1 MEVKV
6 SVDGIQRVVCGI
18 TEETTC
24 QDVVVVLAQ
33 ALGQP
38 GRYTLRE
45 KFKDFERCM
54 TPDEHLLETLKK
66 YGEQAKEVQLTLL
79 HNRPSVLDDLSKT
92 KVGRYQPC
100 PPMRRK
106 DAGPR
111 MRRGSSSLSLHRQS
125 LPPLSCSRQEVDPQK
140 EELKRPKRK
149 SLTLMEEAWEWL
161 ESLGK
166 GKVYSTA
173 GDKESSKK
181 SDRRNRASLN
191 VTLAVDKEDLSR
203 SSRSKIRGQKGLSS
217 DLDNQTSCCMGSPT
231 KEKESKHSKKPQDAR
246 SDEVSI
252 LRCAPTEDE
261 KVKLRER
268 IINQLGYLQ
277 DLQVQ
282 IAHIDKLIS
291 ELEERQKIKQAKQEA
306 EQRMAEEEMA
316 QIHFWENELRAEEGF
331 ERDLQCQFLEMRT
344 KAVGVKAKL
353 EDYKRRMRGLD
364 YFAPQAAHQ
373 EDLGAASGAASEISA
388 ASVKDQNQ
396 QRSHPEVN
404 VNTNRKFPPREDS
417 YPPHALVTPS
427 QIKERRP
434 TGPTELREW
443 WTRWSEAQSPQSQTK
458 KKMIHRSELTIYL
471 GSTKV

>member
-6 SVDGIQRVVCGI
+6 SVDGVQRVVCGV

-54 TPDEHLLETLKK
+54 TPNEHLLETLRK
-66 YGEQAKEVQLTLL
+66 YGEQAKEVQLMLL
-79 HNRPSVLDDLSKT
+79 HNGPSVLDEMSRT

-100 PPMRRK
+100 PPLRRK

-111 MRRGSSSLSLHRQS
+111 MRRGSSSLSLQRRS
-125 LPPLSCSRQEVDPQK
+125 LPPLSCLKQEVDQQK

-173 GDKESSKK
+173 GEKENSKGSDK
-181 SDRRNRASLN
+181 RNRSSLN
-191 VTLAVDKEDLSR
+191 VSLTVEKENSGR
-203 SSRSKIRGQKGLSS
+203 SSRGKIRGQKSLNS
-217 DLDNQTSCCMGSPT
+217 DLDHQTSCCMGSPT
-231 KEKESKHSKKPQDAR
+231 KEKESKHSKKTQDTR
-246 SDEVSI
+246 PDEVSSP
-252 LRCAPTEDE
+252 RRATTEDE
-261 KVKLRER
+261 RVRLRET
-268 IINQLGYLQ
+268 IIHQLGYLQ
-277 DLQVQ
+277 DLHVQ
-282 IAHIDKLIS
+282 ILRVDKLIS
-291 ELEERQKIKQAKQEA
+291 DLEGRQRVKQAEQEA
-306 EQRMAEEEMA
+306 EQRLVEEEME
-316 QIHFWENELRAEEGF
+316 QIQFWENELKAEEGF

-344 KAVGVKAKL
+344 KAVECKTKL
-353 EDYKRRMRGLD
+353 EEYKQRMHGLD
-364 YFAPQAAHQ
+364 FFAPQNLETVPEAAT
-373 EDLGAASGAASEISA
+373 ET
-388 ASVKDQNQ
+388 SVQQSDQ
-396 QRSHPEVN
+396 EVN
-404 VNTNRKFPPREDS
+404 VNTNRKFPPRADS
-417 YPPHALVTPS
+417 NPPHALVAPS

-443 WTRWSEAQSPQSQTK
+443 WTRWSESQSSESRTTK
-458 KKMIHRSELTIYL
+458 KIVHRSELTIYL